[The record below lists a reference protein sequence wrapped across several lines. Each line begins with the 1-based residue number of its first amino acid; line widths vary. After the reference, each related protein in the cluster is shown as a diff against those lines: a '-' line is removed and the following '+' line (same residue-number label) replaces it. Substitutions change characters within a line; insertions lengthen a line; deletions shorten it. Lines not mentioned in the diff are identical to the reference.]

1 MAASYV
7 KFQRGSQA
15 AYDKLKA
22 ENRVD
27 ENTLYFIYP
36 DDNHTVG
43 KLYLGAR
50 LISGGA
56 ATLDELADV
65 VAKDVQV
72 NDFLVAQEVTDA
84 EGNKTVAW
92 LNKGLDYVVDLIKK
106 AIGEIGAPAQIFQ
119 AERNPDH
126 ESDED
131 AIADVIPEGVEP
143 ATGDM
148 AIVKTPITS
157 GKYQYTAYVRNG
169 EMWVAMDGNYDAKN
183 VLIGSKITLA
193 GNYGKD
199 SANHTITSIG
209 NKRIGDEFA
218 AGTSLHSILMDILS
232 QRLQPIKTNPTATIS
247 ASGSE
252 GAKEVGESYTL
263 PTATL
268 TVTSGSYTYDG
279 TNTGVKYL
287 AYAAG
292 ENGAFSGVK
301 LAYGADPDAATY
313 FTTNSAELGNGN
325 SISISASNY
334 SSGATTAL
342 FTDSAVSYTFS
353 GKAHNEAGNVAVD
366 NLGDASD
373 PEVKIAA
380 ANLTVADKTVK
391 FSGYRRMFMGTVD
404 SSKSG
409 ATIDSKLIRS
419 DMNKLV
425 NEKVSTSAK
434 EFTVPT
440 GATKIIVACPK
451 GYVIS
456 KCEYFT
462 MSWEEIALFPE
473 LDAMVSVADYRGN
486 DAEGNPINPKDY
498 HVYVFTHASPSGFE
512 ADTKYRV
519 TLKTKSE

>member
-1 MAASYV
+1 MAVSYV

-15 AYDKLKA
+15 AYDKLVTEK
-22 ENRVD
+22 RVD
-27 ENTLYFIYP
+27 DNTLYFIYP
-36 DDNHTVG
+36 EGNSTVG

-50 LISGGA
+50 LISGGDVVLSA
-56 ATLDELADV
+56 ASLNDLADV
-65 VAKDVQV
+65 ITAEVKVS
-72 NDFLVAQEVTDA
+72 DFLVAEKVTDA
-84 EGNKTVAW
+84 EGKETVAW
-92 LNKGLDYVVDLIKK
+92 VNKGIEDVAALIK
-106 AIGEIGAPAQIFQ
+106 AAMGEIAAPAQIFQ
-119 AERNPDH
+119 AERTPDH
-126 ESDED
+126 ASDEA
-131 AIADVIPEGVEP
+131 AIAEQVGDKTLT
-143 ATGDM
+143 AGDM
-148 AIVKTPITS
+148 AIVKTPIAG
-157 GKYQYTAYVRNG
+157 GKYQHTAYVHNG

-193 GNYGKD
+193 GNYGTYTDSRKD
-199 SANHTITSIG
+199 TVTVNQIG
-209 NKRIGDEFA
+209 NKKIGDEFA

-232 QRLQPIKTNPTATIS
+232 QRLQPSKTAPTATIS

-252 GAKEVGESYTL
+252 NSKEVGESYTL

-279 TNTGVKYL
+279 TDTGVKYL
-287 AYAAG
+287 AD
-292 ENGAFSGVK
+292 NVTI
-301 LAYGADPDAATY
+301 AYGADPDTATY
-313 FTTNSAELGNGN
+313 SKVNSAEMVNGN
-325 SISISASNY
+325 TISIAPADYSA
-334 SSGATTAL
+334 GATTAL

-366 NLGDASD
+366 NLGDPSN

-380 ANLTVADKTVK
+380 GDLTVDDKTVK
-391 FSGYRRMFMGTVD
+391 FYGYRRMFMGTVD
-404 SSKSG
+404 STKSS
-409 ATIDSKLIRS
+409 ATIDSKLIRT

-473 LDAMVSVADYRGN
+473 LSDMVPVADYRGN